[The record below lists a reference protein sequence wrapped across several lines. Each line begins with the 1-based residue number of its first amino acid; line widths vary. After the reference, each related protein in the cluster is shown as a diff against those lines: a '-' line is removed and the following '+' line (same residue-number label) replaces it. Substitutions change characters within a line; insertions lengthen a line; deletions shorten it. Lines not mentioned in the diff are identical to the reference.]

1 MDNQTSINRWRLIL
15 GKYSQNN
22 LEFKQDGEENGN
34 LENLNQLEETL
45 DYLYLKRQRDTYKS
59 QGGNEAT
66 RLDAVTWISN
76 VRKLFPKS
84 AIEKIE
90 RHAIEEFNMKE
101 LLCDKETLEKMEP
114 NFTLLKNIIAFKNHM
129 NREVIE
135 LANNIV
141 AQVVKEISEK
151 MQQDIKKSILGKVNK
166 NKSSNVKIYKNFDVK
181 KTIEKNLKNYE
192 PTRKKLIL
200 DNIYFNSNIRRHNEY
215 RVIIVVDES
224 GSMIDSIIHSSIMAG
239 IFAKL
244 PMLDIKL
251 VIFDTNVVD
260 LSNYVDNPV
269 EVLMKVQLGGGTNIG
284 KALEYSASLVENPS
298 KTIMVLISD
307 LFEGDNPKQ
316 MYSVIKQQIDS
327 GTKFI
332 TLTSLD
338 NECEPVFDRNVAK
351 KITSLGGFV
360 GSMTPD
366 KLGDF
371 IGNIIR

>member
-22 LEFKQDGEENGN
+22 LEFKQDGEENVT

-101 LLCDKETLEKMEP
+101 LLCDKETLKKMEP

>member
-22 LEFKQDGEENGN
+22 LEFKQDGEENVT

-101 LLCDKETLEKMEP
+101 LLYDKETLEKMEP

>member
-200 DNIYFNSNIRRHNEY
+200 DNIYFNSNIKRHNEY